1 MSKESENYPNKY
13 TQREWD
19 RTVCWGEVPKEYKH
33 EKEVKNEI
41 LHTHKPTKL
50 TELTTQT
57 VNFKRFYETPDGK
70 LYPSIT
76 TVLSTRNKKGLFEW
90 RKRVGDE
97 VANYVARTS
106 AARGTAVHH
115 MCEDYLNNF
124 PTEWPDKW
132 SEHEKKFLPFCLFKQ
147 LENKVLQ
154 KIDNIRSQECALF
167 SNKYRVAGRVDC
179 IAEYDGKL
187 SIIDFKTSTKERND
201 EWNENYYI
209 QASAYAEMFEE
220 QTGTPIEQIVILV
233 VTEDGAVQEFVK
245 EKYDYIPL
253 LVETIDNFTKAWEEE
268 NDKLDRT
275 G

>member
-1 MSKESENYPNKY
+1 MKY
-13 TQREWD
+13 
-19 RTVCWGEVPKEYKH
+19 Y
-33 EKEVKNEI
+33 
-41 LHTHKPTKL
+41 THKPTKL

-124 PTEWPDKW
+124 PVDWPDKW
-132 SEHEKKFLPFCLFKQ
+132 KEHEKKFLPFCLFKQ